1 MFPFRGANTPQC
13 IVGEESRHVS
23 LSYLIRPEMTDMWSL
38 ALCQQA
44 QKRFC
49 NKFTALDNTFQDNY
63 CQTVSNVSFYYVYVF
78 FIRAFCDRIY
88 ICIRKHIRSMSI
100 GLKICCFL
108 YFEPFAV
115 SLRITLFLTQ
125 SPFTSRVEIDLMYFR
140 VNIPLVSKKEAI

>member
-1 MFPFRGANTPQC
+1 
-13 IVGEESRHVS
+13 
-23 LSYLIRPEMTDMWSL
+23 
-38 ALCQQA
+38 
-44 QKRFC
+44 
-49 NKFTALDNTFQDNY
+49 
-63 CQTVSNVSFYYVYVF
+63 
-78 FIRAFCDRIY
+78 
-88 ICIRKHIRSMSI
+88 MSI